1 MVFDTALSPTSTMGM
16 QVIGLGVLQALCS
29 QSHQCRFISADLL
42 KLGIGTTTV
51 VHLYLP
57 WELWNQSSPQLCLC
71 MCPPTK
77 TAAAITGLTPVTGA
91 PVIHLDVQ
99 QALSSQNC
107 HWWHKSVDHTAA
119 GTWLR
124 FQPFFL
130 SHAAPGDW
138 LRFQLCLCMWTT
150 HCCLHTP
157 RVCRGGAMPTVSMLR
172 MRLLWQGSVPPFM
185 LALTMG
191 LLWWTRASPVYTC
204 GCCSDH
210 TPAPSGCLHGANPN
224 PLSVC

>member
-1 MVFDTALSPTSTMGM
+1 MGLEHFCLERSHWVFLPRSCPLGSALCALCGVCHPLCGLTKYMVFDTALSPTSTMGM

-130 SHAAPGDW
+130 SHAAPGD
-138 LRFQLCLCMWTT
+138 
-150 HCCLHTP
+150 
-157 RVCRGGAMPTVSMLR
+157 
-172 MRLLWQGSVPPFM
+172 
-185 LALTMG
+185 
-191 LLWWTRASPVYTC
+191 
-204 GCCSDH
+204 
-210 TPAPSGCLHGANPN
+210 
-224 PLSVC
+224 